1 MRWQKVE
8 LRGAPAFQGVR
19 ARRSGRPVRPAL
31 VPPGERARQWTQ
43 AVVIGLAMLGIAACD
58 PGTRNPQDPEAAAA
72 AAHVKTPDLSGGD
85 SSAMLRERVS
95 TALEGKVIAWVPVA
109 LGMPLTEIWTQVL
122 RAEAEARG
130 MKLEV
135 RDPNWNTTAAL
146 QAVSSLIAEKPDVL
160 VVHNPNVQLYARE
173 LARAEAAGI
182 IVIQVNMVSNQKTSA
197 YVGADW
203 KTVGRLL
210 GEEMVRACG
219 SGSGTSGKVAIV
231 QGEATSAVSIEQAK
245 AAAEVLGKDSSIKI
259 VSNQAANWD
268 ASKAHDITATV
279 LQQHP
284 DLCATVG
291 FWGVMQAGAAQA
303 VRAAGLQGKV
313 KVYASGGDGKLDCDN
328 VDNGLFTKFLSY
340 DSPSQS
346 KVIVQ
351 VASFMLQTGLPP
363 SSVRLADYSR
373 LQWMEKGR
381 YDPGLCYDPS
391 RRGAARS

>member
-1 MRWQKVE
+1 M
-8 LRGAPAFQGVR
+8 
-19 ARRSGRPVRPAL
+19 
-31 VPPGERARQWTQ
+31 
-43 AVVIGLAMLGIAACD
+43 VIGITSLITACD
-58 PGTRNPQDPEAAAA
+58 PGTRNAVEPPTGAAAA
-72 AAHVKTPDLSGGD
+72 AVKTPDLSGGD
-85 SSAMLRERVS
+85 SSAMLRTRVD
-95 TALEGKVIAWVPVA
+95 TALKGKVIAWVPVA
-109 LGMPLTEIWTQVL
+109 LGMPLTEIWTQVM

-135 RDPNWNTTAAL
+135 RDPNWNTTAGL
-146 QAVSSLIAEKPDVL
+146 QAVSSLISERPDVL

-182 IVIQVNMVSNQKTSA
+182 VVIQVNMVSNHKTSA
-197 YVGADW
+197 YVGANW

-210 GEEMVRACG
+210 GEEIVRACG
-219 SGSGTSGKVAIV
+219 TGSGTSGKVAIV
-231 QGEATSAVSIEQAK
+231 QGEATSGTSIEQAQG
-245 AAAEVLGKDSSIKI
+245 ATEVLATDKGIRI

-303 VRAAGLQGKV
+303 VKSAGLQGKV
-313 KVYASGGDGKLDCDN
+313 RVYSSGGDGKLDCDN
-328 VDNGLFTKFLSY
+328 VDSGLFTKFLTY
-340 DSPSQS
+340 DAPSQA

-351 VASFMLQTGLPP
+351 FASFMLQTGLPP
-363 SSVRLADYSR
+363 SSVRAADYSR
-373 LQWMEKGR
+373 LQWMEKGK
-381 YDPGLCYDPS
+381 YDPGLCYDPA

>member
-1 MRWQKVE
+1 MRE
-8 LRGAPAFQGVR
+8 RTNPACHPGM
-19 ARRSGRPVRPAL
+19 ATPAGCAAAERPLSRPTMCA
-31 VPPGERARQWTQ
+31 
-43 AVVIGLAMLGIAACD
+43 LAMALATMLCACD
-58 PGTRNPQDPEAAAA
+58 PGTRNAPEPSAGAAASA
-72 AAHVKTPDLSGGD
+72 VRPPDLSGGD
-85 SSAMLRERVS
+85 SSAMLHTRVD
-95 TALEGKVIAWVPVA
+95 TALKGKVIAWVPVA
-109 LGMPLTEIWTQVL
+109 LGMPLTEIWTQVM

-130 MKLEV
+130 MRLEV
-135 RDPNWNTTAAL
+135 RDPNWNSTAAL

-173 LARAEAAGI
+173 LARAEASGI
-182 IVIQVNMVSNQKTSA
+182 VVIQVNMVSNQKTSA

-231 QGEATSAVSIEQAK
+231 QGEATSAVSIEQAQ
-245 AAAEVLGKDSSIKI
+245 AAAEVLGKDPSIRI

-303 VRAAGLQGKV
+303 VKSAGLQGKV
-313 KVYASGGDGKLDCDN
+313 KVYASGGDGRLDCDN
-328 VDNGLFTKFLSY
+328 VDSGLFTRFLSY
-340 DSPSQS
+340 DSPSQA

-351 VASFMLQTGLPP
+351 FASFMLQTGLPP
-363 SSVRLADYSR
+363 SSVRAADYSR
-373 LQWMEKGR
+373 LQWMEKGH
-381 YDPGLCYDPS
+381 YDPGLCYDP
-391 RRGAARS
+391 AAQGSARK

>member
-1 MRWQKVE
+1 MKSCRF
-8 LRGAPAFQGVR
+8 AI
-19 ARRSGRPVRPAL
+19 S
-31 VPPGERARQWTQ
+31 
-43 AVVIGLAMLGIAACD
+43 GLAAIALLLGCEA
-58 PGTRNPQDPEAAAA
+58 GTRNAVDPTPETAASAIEA
-72 AAHVKTPDLSGGD
+72 PDLSGGD
-85 SSAMLRERVS
+85 STANLRARVEKS
-95 TALEGKVIAWVPVA
+95 LEGKTIAWVPIA
-109 LGMPLTEIWTQVL
+109 MGIPLTEIWTQVI

-130 MKLEV
+130 MKLIV

-203 KTVGRLL
+203 ETVGRLL

-219 SGSGTSGKVAIV
+219 TGTGTSGKVAIV
-231 QGEATSAVSIEQAK
+231 QGEATSAVSLGQAQ
-245 AAAEVLGKDSSIKI
+245 AASKVLAQDPAIKI

-268 ASKAHDITATV
+268 ANKAHDITATV

-303 VRAAGLQGKV
+303 VKSAGKLGQV
-313 KVYASGGDGKLDCDN
+313 KVYASGGDGNLDCNN
-328 VDNGLFTKFLSY
+328 VDSGLITKFLSY
-340 DSPSQS
+340 DAPAQAR
-346 KVIVQ
+346 VIVQ
-351 VASFMLQTGLPP
+351 IASFMLQTGLPP
-363 SSVRLADYSR
+363 QSVRTADYSR
-373 LQWMEKGR
+373 LHWMEKGK
-381 YDPGLCYDPS
+381 YDPALCYDPV
-391 RRGAARS
+391 REGAAK

>member
-1 MRWQKVE
+1 MRPRNE
-8 LRGAPAFQGVR
+8 RIAR
-19 ARRSGRPVRPAL
+19 ATLKAS
-31 VPPGERARQWTQ
+31 
-43 AVVIGLAMLGIAACD
+43 VVLMLACASIACD
-58 PGTRNPQDPEAAAA
+58 PGTRNAPDPAAGAA
-72 AAHVKTPDLSGGD
+72 SAAVRAPDLSGGD
-85 SSAMLRERVS
+85 SSAMLQARVAS
-95 TALEGKVIAWVPVA
+95 ALEGKTIAWVPVA
-109 LGMPLTEIWTQVL
+109 LGMPLTEIWTQVM
-122 RAEAEARG
+122 RAEAGARG

-146 QAVSSLIAEKPDVL
+146 QAVSSLVSERPDVL

-182 IVIQVNMVSNQKTSA
+182 VVIQVNMVSNQKTSA

-210 GEEMVRACG
+210 GEEMVKACG
-219 SGSGTSGKVAIV
+219 AGSGASGKVAIV
-231 QGEATSAVSIEQAK
+231 QGEATSAVSIEQAQ
-245 AAAEVLGKDSSIKI
+245 AAAEVLGRDASIRI

-268 ASKAHDITATV
+268 ATRAHDITATV

-328 VDNGLFTKFLSY
+328 VDNGLFTRFLSY
-340 DSPSQS
+340 DSPSQA

-351 VASFMLQTGLPP
+351 FASFMLQTGLPP
-363 SSVRLADYSR
+363 STVRAADYSR

-381 YDPGLCYDPS
+381 YDPGLCYDPA
-391 RRGAARS
+391 RAGAASK

>member
-1 MRWQKVE
+1 MRMKTQSRMGS
-8 LRGAPAFQGVR
+8 LSPRPRGEGVR
-19 ARRSGRPVRPAL
+19 FLSPLLFAL
-31 VPPGERARQWTQ
+31 GALLLT
-43 AVVIGLAMLGIAACD
+43 ACD
-58 PGTRNPQDPEAAAA
+58 PGTRNAPDPAAGTASST
-72 AAHVKTPDLSGGD
+72 VRPPDLSGGD
-85 SSAMLRERVS
+85 SSANLHARVD
-95 TALEGKVIAWVPVA
+95 TALRGKTIAWVPIA
-109 LGMPLTEIWTQVL
+109 LGIPLTDIWTQVM

-182 IVIQVNMVSNQKTSA
+182 VVIQVNMVSNQKTSG

-219 SGSGTSGKVAIV
+219 KGSGSSGKVAIV
-231 QGEATSAVSIEQAK
+231 QGEATSAVSLEQAQ
-245 AAAEVLGKDSSIKI
+245 AASEVLSKDPTIKV

-268 ASKAHDITATV
+268 ASKANDITTTV

-303 VRAAGLQGKV
+303 VKAAGKLGQV

-328 VDNGLFTKFLSY
+328 VDSGLITKFLSY
-340 DSPSQS
+340 DSPAQARN
-346 KVIVQ
+346 IVQ
-351 VASFMLQTGLPP
+351 FASFMLQSGLPP
-363 SSVRLADYSR
+363 NAVRTADYSR
-373 LQWMEKGR
+373 LHWMEKGD
-381 YDPGLCYDPS
+381 YDPALCYDPA

>member
-1 MRWQKVE
+1 MMRMLVLLMLMTALSACE
-8 LRGAPAFQGVR
+8 RGSRGAAEPTAN
-19 ARRSGRPVRPAL
+19 
-31 VPPGERARQWTQ
+31 T
-43 AVVIGLAMLGIAACD
+43 
-58 PGTRNPQDPEAAAA
+58 AAAA
-72 AAHVKTPDLSGGD
+72 VRTPDLSGGD
-85 SSAMLRERVS
+85 SSANLAARVAS
-95 TALEGKVIAWVPVA
+95 SLEGKTIAWVPVA
-109 LGMPLTEIWTQVL
+109 MGIPLTEIWTQVM
-122 RAEAEARG
+122 RAEAQARG

-182 IVIQVNMVSNQKTSA
+182 VVVQVNMVSNHKTSA

-203 KTVGRLL
+203 KRVGRLL
-210 GEEMVRACG
+210 GEEMLRACG
-219 SGSGTSGKVAIV
+219 KGSGSSGKVAIV
-231 QGEATSAVSIEQAK
+231 QGEATSAVSLEQAQ
-245 AAAEVLGKDSSIKI
+245 AAAQVLATDASIRI

-303 VRAAGLQGKV
+303 VRAAGKQGQV

-328 VDNGLFTKFLSY
+328 VESGLITRFLSY
-340 DSPSQS
+340 DAPAQAR
-346 KVIVQ
+346 VIVQ
-351 VASFMLQTGLPP
+351 FASFMLQTGLPP
-363 SSVRLADYSR
+363 ASVRTADYSR
-373 LQWMEKGR
+373 LHWMEKGK
-381 YDPGLCYDPS
+381 YDPALCYDPVA
-391 RRGAARS
+391 RGANR

>member
-1 MRWQKVE
+1 MKKNIIGTDLDGSLSPLSRREGAKRW
-8 LRGAPAFQGVR
+8 LRAA
-19 ARRSGRPVRPAL
+19 ASAL
-31 VPPGERARQWTQ
+31 A
-43 AVVIGLAMLGIAACD
+43 VIGVAACD
-58 PGTRNPQDPEAAAA
+58 PGTRNAQDPQVSEAAT
-72 AAHVKTPDLSGGD
+72 HVKVPDLSGGD
-85 SSAMLRERVS
+85 SSAMLHARVD
-95 TALEGKVIAWVPVA
+95 TALKGKVIAWVPIA
-109 LGMPLTEIWTQVL
+109 LGMPLTEIWTQVM

-130 MKLEV
+130 MRLEV
-135 RDPNWNTTAAL
+135 RDPNWNSTAAL

-182 IVIQVNMVSNQKTSA
+182 IVIQVNMVSNQKTSG

-210 GEEMVRACG
+210 GEEMVRSCG
-219 SGSGTSGKVAIV
+219 SGTGTSGKIAIV
-231 QGEATSAVSIEQAK
+231 QGEATSAVSIEQAQ
-245 AAAEVLGKDSSIKI
+245 AAAEVLGKDPAIKI

-303 VRAAGLQGKV
+303 VRSAGLQSKV

-351 VASFMLQTGLPP
+351 FASFMLQTGLPP
-363 SSVRLADYSR
+363 SSVRAADYSR
-373 LQWMEKGR
+373 LQWMEKGK
-381 YDPGLCYDPS
+381 YDPGLCYDP
-391 RRGAARS
+391 ARQGVKKS

>member
-1 MRWQKVE
+1 
-8 LRGAPAFQGVR
+8 
-19 ARRSGRPVRPAL
+19 
-31 VPPGERARQWTQ
+31 
-43 AVVIGLAMLGIAACD
+43 
-58 PGTRNPQDPEAAAA
+58 
-72 AAHVKTPDLSGGD
+72 
-85 SSAMLRERVS
+85 
-95 TALEGKVIAWVPVA
+95 
-109 LGMPLTEIWTQVL
+109 
-122 RAEAEARG
+122 
-130 MKLEV
+130 
-135 RDPNWNTTAAL
+135 PNWNTTAAL

-182 IVIQVNMVSNQKTSA
+182 VVIQVNMVSNQKTSA

-219 SGSGTSGKVAIV
+219 KGSGTSGKVAIV
-231 QGEATSAVSIEQAK
+231 QGEATSAVSLEQAQ
-245 AAAEVLGKDSSIKI
+245 AASAVLSTDPTIKV

-303 VRAAGLQGKV
+303 VKAAGKLGQV

-328 VDNGLFTKFLSY
+328 VDSGLLTKFLSY
-340 DSPSQS
+340 DSPAQA

-351 VASFMLQTGLPP
+351 FASFMLQSGLPP
-363 SSVRLADYSR
+363 NAVRNADYSR
-373 LQWMEKGR
+373 LHWMEKGK
-381 YDPGLCYDPS
+381 YDPALCYDTA
-391 RRGAARS
+391 RGGAAKS

>member
-1 MRWQKVE
+1 MSHPQHRHGA
-8 LRGAPAFQGVR
+8 RGAV
-19 ARRSGRPVRPAL
+19 ARFATGKPGRNGLRSRLRCAEPGYGLSLVAL
-31 VPPGERARQWTQ
+31 FLATV
-43 AVVIGLAMLGIAACD
+43 GLTACD
-58 PGTRNPQDPEAAAA
+58 PGTRNAPDPQVSEAAAL
-72 AAHVKTPDLSGGD
+72 VKVPDLSGGD
-85 SSAMLRERVS
+85 SSAMLRSRVDG
-95 TALEGKVIAWVPVA
+95 ALDGKVIAWVPVA
-109 LGMPLTEIWTQVL
+109 LGMPLTEIWTQVI

-130 MKLEV
+130 MRVEV

-146 QAVSSLIAEKPDVL
+146 QAVSSLIAEQPDVL

-210 GEEMVRACG
+210 GEEMLRACG
-219 SGSGTSGKVAIV
+219 SGSGTSGKIAIV
-231 QGEATSAVSIEQAK
+231 QGEATSAVSIEQAQ
-245 AAAEVLGKDSSIKI
+245 AAAEVLAKDPSIRI

-303 VRAAGLQGKV
+303 VKSAGLQGKV

-328 VDNGLFTKFLSY
+328 VDSGLFTRFLSY
-340 DSPSQS
+340 DSPSQA

-351 VASFMLQTGLPP
+351 FASFMLQTGLPP
-363 SSVRLADYSR
+363 SSVRAADYSR
-373 LQWMEKGR
+373 LRWMEKGR
-381 YDPGLCYDPS
+381 YDPGLCYDP
-391 RRGAARS
+391 ARKEAEQS